1 MLDHPHSSDAG
12 TAASRADRAP
22 GPGILPLLSAWS
34 PMANKLGA
42 WSTKAQRTSEEIAQ
56 GWFKFL
62 GDRVAKDVAL
72 PEQLAACKS
81 ANDVYLV
88 YSQFWQQTAKDY
100 ANEFTTITRAYWE
113 MMGSLEHS
121 GSRKNSSRYQ

>member
-1 MLDHPHSSDAG
+1 
-12 TAASRADRAP
+12 
-22 GPGILPLLSAWS
+22 
-34 PMANKLGA
+34 MANKLGA

-72 PEQLAACKS
+72 PEQLAACKN

-100 ANEFTTITRAYWE
+100 ANEFTAITRAYWE
-113 MMGSLEHS
+113 MMGSLEPG

>member
-100 ANEFTTITRAYWE
+100 ANEFTAITRAYWE
-113 MMGSLEHS
+113 TMGSLEPG